1 MTAMRLCP
9 AARAGSSSA
18 SKGEYPIRMPRAWR
32 MSSGL
37 GNDHRHRPPLVLR
50 IRHHGEHRIN
60 PPARSNRSPMEVAM
74 PVHCAPS
81 TGGLMR
87 ARTIRRNGPKC
98 SSSCR
103 PASRA
108 RPCTRSSSSRIVRL
122 DELAR
127 LAAAARIRAARHPTI
142 GAQLAQRPCTD
153 FWRIKTTGS
162 RPAIKFSEPERDG
175 TPFHTQQQR

>member
-32 MSSGL
+32 MSSGSVMIT
-37 GNDHRHRPPLVLR
+37 GTGRHLSCASATTVSTASTLPHAAAVRQWKSQCRSTARRPPA
-50 IRHHGEHRIN
+50 GSC
-60 PPARSNRSPMEVAM
+60 AR
-74 PVHCAPS
+74 APS
-81 TGGLMR
+81 AGTVR
-87 ARTIRRNGPKC
+87 SAA
-98 SSSCR
+98 R
-103 PASRA
+103 PAGQHRA
-108 RPCTRSSSSRIVRL
+108 HGHARVLPGRIVRL

-127 LAAAARIRAARHPTI
+127 LAAAARIRTARHPTI

-175 TPFHTQQQR
+175 TSFHTQQQR

>member
-1 MTAMRLCP
+1 
-9 AARAGSSSA
+9 
-18 SKGEYPIRMPRAWR
+18 

-60 PPARSNRSPMEVAM
+60 PSRTQQPFANGSRNAGPLRAVHRRAHARAHHPPERSEVQLVLPARV
-74 PVHCAPS
+74 
-81 TGGLMR
+81 
-87 ARTIRRNGPKC
+87 ARTAMHTFFHG
-98 SSSCR
+98 
-103 PASRA
+103 
-108 RPCTRSSSSRIVRL
+108 RIVRL

-127 LAAAARIRAARHPTI
+127 LAAAARIRTARHPTI